1 MAFCVGD
8 GCKAVVGRGGVA
20 DGDDDAFALA
30 ITSRHVSLSLSSSSS
45 LSLFSSPHPVLSFS
59 AHAMHS

>member
-8 GCKAVVGRGGVA
+8 GCNAVVGRAGAA

-30 ITSRHVSLSLSSSSS
+30 IISRHVSLSLCNSSS
-45 LSLFSSPHPVLSFS
+45 LSLFSSPQPVLSFS
-59 AHAMHS
+59 THATHS